1 MNDIKQKIDAVLFD
15 MDGVIF
21 DTEAVWKNAF
31 YASNKKYGLN
41 LSEEYRQREMA
52 GRQEFDIREMM
63 KKEFPNVDIDAY
75 REYMRTLVFEEIN
88 LSKKLLKA
96 GFVETVCKLKNNGI
110 KIALATSSGF
120 DRCEIL
126 FKNASLNMSDIF
138 DVIVTKEDVKN
149 GKPNPEVFL
158 KAAQKLGVQPQNAV
172 VFEDSILG
180 IQAAHKAGAVPV
192 MVVDLIE
199 PDAETRR
206 LTQKVVYSLLDAVD
220 YILSIKDWK

>member
-21 DTEAVWKNAF
+21 DTEAVWKDVFFKTNEKF
-31 YASNKKYGLN
+31 GLN

-52 GRQEFDIREMM
+52 GRQEIDIRKMM

-110 KIALATSSGF
+110 KKQACSHHKQTPV
-120 DRCEIL
+120 RC
-126 FKNASLNMSDIF
+126 FRRN
-138 DVIVTKEDVKN
+138 
-149 GKPNPEVFL
+149 
-158 KAAQKLGVQPQNAV
+158 
-172 VFEDSILG
+172 
-180 IQAAHKAGAVPV
+180 HK
-192 MVVDLIE
+192 
-199 PDAETRR
+199 TRI
-206 LTQKVVYSLLDAVD
+206 Y
-220 YILSIKDWK
+220 

>member
-1 MNDIKQKIDAVLFD
+1 MIKQKIDAVLFD

-96 GFVETVCKLKNNGI
+96 GFVETVCELKNNGI